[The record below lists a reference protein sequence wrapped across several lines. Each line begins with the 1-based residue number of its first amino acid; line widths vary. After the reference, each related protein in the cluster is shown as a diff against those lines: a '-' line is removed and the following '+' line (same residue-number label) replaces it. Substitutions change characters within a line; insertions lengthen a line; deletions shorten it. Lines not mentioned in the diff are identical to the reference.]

1 MREPRLERYGGSFMR
16 SHLAAT
22 AIAILGLT
30 ASAVPQAFG
39 RADAAAASNF
49 AQATRPPARIRVR
62 PLGVAH
68 PGPNA
73 VRQCFAWIEPQH
85 RPSGTVIVPRMH
97 CWWEGG

>member
-1 MREPRLERYGGSFMR
+1 MR
-16 SHLAAT
+16 SNLAAT

-30 ASAVPQAFG
+30 ACQIPQAFG
-39 RADAAAASNF
+39 RDDRTAGSDF

-73 VRQCFAWIEPQH
+73 VRQCFAWIEPEH

>member
-1 MREPRLERYGGSFMR
+1 MR
-16 SHLAAT
+16 SNLAAA
-22 AIAILGLT
+22 AIAILGL
-30 ASAVPQAFG
+30 AAGQIPPAFARDG
-39 RADAAAASNF
+39 RAAAANF

-73 VRQCFAWIEPQH
+73 VRQCFAWIEPDH